1 MGDGLIHVCVLL
13 FVPSAKTV
21 LKSVVADFHL
31 FVANDG
37 LGELTAAE
45 LESLFVKAVFD
56 GPFQLG
62 MDGCRCIHLID
73 GDVADIAVHPL
84 AHVLQRVVAA
94 ADVRELVDDFGL
106 LE

>member
-1 MGDGLIHVCVLL
+1 MGDGLVHVGVLL
-13 FVPSAKTV
+13 FVPSTETV

-31 FVANDG
+31 LVADDG
-37 LGELTAAE
+37 LRELTAAE
-45 LESLFVKAVFD
+45 LESLFVKAVFN

-62 MDGCRCIHLID
+62 MDGRRRVHLID
-73 GDVADIAVHPL
+73 GDVADVAVHPL

-94 ADVRELVDDFGL
+94 ADVRELVDDIGL